1 MELGTVE
8 PEVEAESEVGA
19 KVGAEEFAEVGAL
32 GDTDSEI
39 ALKYSRVAKSM
50 VKCRKG
56 VMHAQSFDCSFG

>member
-39 ALKYSRVAKSM
+39 MAVSLSE
-50 VKCRKG
+50 
-56 VMHAQSFDCSFG
+56 